1 MYTTYEKHCS
11 ETVIN
16 IQFSLHEILDEGKTR
31 NGKWWENNDGHY
43 WMDEA
48 NEGVIR

>member
-11 ETVIN
+11 ETMIN
-16 IQFSLHEILDEGKTR
+16 IQFSLREILDVGKTR
-31 NGKWWENNDGHY
+31 NGKWWENSNGY
-43 WMDEA
+43 WMDDE